1 MFLYPVYKSIGK
13 KEQCEEVKLLFP
25 PQHQDG
31 QPGLEYLMQ
40 PRPISNNPYYIGSC
54 KLKDKVAIIT
64 GGDSGIGRAIAYA
77 FAKEGADIAIS
88 YLCEHKDAN
97 ETKNNIE
104 SLGRRCL
111 LIPGDLKD
119 EEMSKIVVQKTIECF
134 GKIDILV
141 NNHAVQYIQRSIL
154 DISAEQLDNTFRTN
168 IYSYFF
174 MTKAALPYLKKGAAI
189 INTASVTAYEGN
201 KDLID
206 YSATKG
212 AIVTFTRSLSQSLV
226 SEGIRVN
233 GVAPGPIWTPL
244 IPSSYSAEE
253 VETFGSG
260 TSKVPMNRAGQPF
273 EVAANYVFLASDG
286 SSYMSG
292 QILRPNGGTMV
303 SS

>member
-13 KEQCEEVKLLFP
+13 KEKYEEVKLLFL

-31 QPGLEYLMQ
+31 QPGFEYLMQ
-40 PRPISNNPYYIGSC
+40 PRPISNNPYYMGSC
-54 KLKDKVAIIT
+54 RLKDKVAIIT
-64 GGDSGIGRAIAYA
+64 GGDSGIGRAVAYA
-77 FAKEGADIAIS
+77 FAKEGSDIAIS
-88 YLCEHKDAN
+88 YLCEHEDAN
-97 ETKNNIE
+97 ETKRNIE

-111 LIPGDLKD
+111 LISGDLKD
-119 EEMSKIVVQKTIECF
+119 EEMSKIVVEKTVECF

-168 IYSYFF
+168 IYAYFF

-273 EVAANYVFLASDG
+273 EVATNYVFLASDD

-292 QILRPNGGTMV
+292 QILHPNGGTMV